1 MLRWMGITLVVLL
14 VLQMLAVI
22 SVWQWQ
28 EEAFRQLV
36 VERLVNQA
44 PLALVGLLLMLV
56 SVRLENLGRS
66 RPPILWTICI
76 VSGLL
81 AILLTASL
89 PIAFGG
95 DRILQEQADQQLG
108 AKRAQLEQARQ
119 QSQDPALIEQ
129 LVRQGEAT
137 GQFPP
142 DASAEQKRQAASALV
157 QRQLAQLEQ
166 QVNQGEQSTAVAI
179 NQRRIAGTGGAIVLI
194 VAFTLLCLG
203 SVL

>member
-14 VLQMLAVI
+14 ALQMLAVV

-76 VSGLL
+76 LSGLL

-108 AKRAQLEQARQ
+108 AKRAQLEQARR
-119 QSQDPALIEQ
+119 QSEDPALIEQ

-142 DASAEQKRQAASALV
+142 DASAEQKQQAARTLV
-157 QRQLAQLEQ
+157 ERQLAQLEQ

>member
-14 VLQMLAVI
+14 ALQMLAVV
-22 SVWQWQ
+22 SVWQWE

-36 VERLVNQA
+36 VERLVNQS

-76 VSGLL
+76 LSGLL

-108 AKRAQLEQARQ
+108 AKRAQLEQARR
-119 QSQDPALIEQ
+119 QSEDPALIQQ

-142 DASAEQKRQAASALV
+142 DASAEQKQQAARALV
-157 QRQLAQLEQ
+157 ERQLAQLEQ
-166 QVNQGEQSTAVAI
+166 QVNQAEQSTAVAI